1 MTTSRRHRSARGA
14 FVVLASCA
22 LAIGGCR
29 DAGTAPETP
38 VAFEESVVV
47 RWNSAALE
55 AVRRSRLGPPMVA
68 RALAVTNTAMYD
80 AWSAY
85 DARAVATQRG
95 APRRP
100 FAERT
105 PGNKSR
111 AVSFAA
117 YGALVD
123 LFPSEQARF
132 AALMTD
138 LGYDW

>member
-29 DAGTAPETP
+29 DSSTAPETP

-47 RWNSAALE
+47 RWNTAALE

-80 AWSAY
+80 AWSVY
-85 DARAVATQRG
+85 DAKAVATRPGG
-95 APRRP
+95 AARRP
-100 FAERT
+100 ATERT
-105 PGNKSR
+105 AGNKSR
-111 AVSFAA
+111 A
-117 YGALVD
+117 
-123 LFPSEQARF
+123 
-132 AALMTD
+132 
-138 LGYDW
+138 